1 MSFREASMIADR
13 RVRDAA
19 KAVLDA
25 DISNLKSNLSQK
37 SVGAR
42 AADRVKHGARD
53 IYDEAAE
60 IASEHTSVVAAII
73 TALVLWFAR
82 NPILD
87 ALFGDEDEESDYE
100 NDESEGHFSEE

>member
-1 MSFREASMIADR
+1 MIADR

-25 DISNLKSNLSQK
+25 DLSNLKSNLSQK
-37 SVGAR
+37 GVGAR

-53 IYDEAAE
+53 VYDEAAE
-60 IASEHTSVVAAII
+60 ITSEHTGVVAAIL
-73 TALVLWFAR
+73 AAVVLWFAR

-87 ALFGDEDEESDYE
+87 ALFGDEDEESDHE
-100 NDESEGHFSEE
+100 DDERCDHFSEE